1 MKRKFILITLI
12 ITSLLFSGCVTIPK
26 KEPPYKE
33 IALGKIAAEEL
44 VSVAKCMH
52 RNKLL
57 SDADL
62 ERVRIAYE
70 SARRANDVV
79 ISMFIASLN
88 HGIDPRTDPEYNRML
103 DSYVRL
109 MQDLLNLGVELK
121 IIKEGC
127 PKIIEKGCPR
137 Q

>member
-1 MKRKFILITLI
+1 MKKKFMFTSTVLIVA
-12 ITSLLFSGCVTIPK
+12 LLFSGCATITK

-44 VSVAKCMH
+44 VSVAKRMH
-52 RNKLL
+52 RDKLL

-79 ISMFIASLN
+79 ISMFITSLN
-88 HGIDPRTDPEYNRML
+88 LGIDPRTNIEYNRML
-103 DSYVRL
+103 DSYMRL
-109 MQDLLNLGVELK
+109 MQDLLNLSVELK
-121 IIKEGC
+121 IIKEGY
-127 PKIIEKGCPR
+127 PK
-137 Q
+137 